1 MTIRPSFTEIFLDMA
16 VSLSRRSTC
25 RRLNVGCV
33 IASVDSRYV
42 FGGGYNGG
50 AAGLI
55 NDCDRVGPEAVGSCG
70 CLHAEQN
77 AVINC
82 RAERSEAKIVYCTH
96 LPCVTCAKFLINLGG
111 VKTVVY
117 KNDYRIRDSIGW
129 LTQAGIE
136 CTHGPRTFRDEA
148 DENLSAVQ
156 ARCTELLEENRRL
169 RREKT

>member
-1 MTIRPSFTEIFLDMA
+1 MIRPSFSEIFLDMA

-33 IASVDSRYV
+33 IASADSRHV

-50 AAGLI
+50 ASGLE
-55 NDCDRVGPEAVGSCG
+55 NDCDRVGPDAVGSCG

-82 RAERSEAKIVYCTH
+82 RASRSEEKIVYCTH

-111 VKTVVY
+111 VRQVVY
-117 KNDYRIRDSIGW
+117 KNHYRIVDSIGVF
-129 LTQAGIE
+129 TKVGIIPR
-136 CTHGPRTFRDEA
+136 HQPRTSHD
-148 DENLSAVQ
+148 DLIDNLTATQ
-156 ARCTELLEENRRL
+156 ARCTELLEETRRL
-169 RREKT
+169 KGEKT